1 MMLNFVGKHCFK
13 ALKTNIGSVISRRF
27 TSTLDS
33 GKPFTPEIKENE
45 LEQTKDVKQKES
57 VPYLRLR
64 EIHSIDEETI
74 EMMITNYSIVRTT
87 DNTFFTLAPA
97 VIINFKAFDFCKQA
111 KKTKEPITT
120 YRLQTVVSKKKVS
133 KLAV

>member
-1 MMLNFVGKHCFK
+1 MMLNFIGKYCIK
-13 ALKTNIGSVISRRF
+13 ALKTNISSVISRRF

-33 GKPFTPEIKENE
+33 GKPSTPEINENE
-45 LEQTKDVKQKES
+45 LEQTKDVKQKKS
-57 VPYLRLR
+57 VPYLRLK
-64 EIHSIDEETI
+64 EVKS
-74 EMMITNYSIVRTT
+74 S
-87 DNTFFTLAPA
+87 TFTKFSKPA
-97 VIINFKAFDFCKQA
+97 VIINFKTFEFFKQA